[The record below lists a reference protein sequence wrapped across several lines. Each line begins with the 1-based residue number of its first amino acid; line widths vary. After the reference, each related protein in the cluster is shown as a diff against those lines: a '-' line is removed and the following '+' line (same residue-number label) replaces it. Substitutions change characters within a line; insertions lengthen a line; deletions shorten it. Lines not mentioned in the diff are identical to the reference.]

1 MNKER
6 AWLDKYGAV
15 VAGQRTKWVTL
26 LAWIAVIALLNGI
39 FPQANSQEVNGE
51 TNLNHN
57 QASALAEAL
66 FAKEYPN
73 ENGLPA
79 LVVWH
84 RSAGIAE
91 EHLAGIQSVAKALT
105 DDPLPEQL
113 SVPPLHELPLPALAG
128 QLSDDG
134 TTMILPIFLRE
145 DAGAAYWKESAA
157 VLEERA
163 SEAIGSN
170 PFDQA
175 IADDEALSARLT
187 GPVGISIDATAL
199 FSNADMSLLIA
210 TVLIVLILL
219 LLIYRSPLLAMIPL
233 IAVGFAYGAISP
245 ILGWM
250 GREGWI
256 EYDAQA
262 LSIMTVLLFGAGTDY
277 CLFLIS
283 RFRSELLVHASKL
296 QALRIALGG
305 TIGAI
310 FMSGFTT
317 MLAML
322 TLLFAQY
329 GAVHRFAIPFSL
341 SILIMGV
348 ATMTLVPAL
357 LAIVGRASFYPFV
370 PRTPEMLAER
380 AQAKGRPMPTIRKRK
395 TLGDRLG
402 SLVIERPVRVTA
414 VSLIGLLV
422 LGGFATQVKFTFD
435 TLSSFPDDMPSKEGF
450 AVISGAFSP
459 GQLAP
464 VQVMVDADG
473 GNLPVK
479 ERLEALS
486 FVQAVSEP
494 VNGSETPELLL
505 YEVELAMNPYGEEAM
520 DRLPDMRQAVVE
532 TAADAGLAQAEER
545 VWLAGQTATQ
555 WDTRDT
561 TYRDELVIIPIVIA
575 MIAILLL
582 VYLRSVVAMVYLI
595 ATVVLSYFSALG
607 LGWLIIHYGLGAD
620 AIQGFIPLYSFVF
633 LVALGEDYNIFMVS
647 SIWRKARRMPL
658 LQAIK
663 EGASQTGGVITS
675 AGLILA
681 GTFAVLGTLPIQI
694 LVHFGIITA
703 IGVLLD
709 TFVVRPFLVPAIT
722 ALLGRYAFWPGKPE
736 QIEERAKAQV

>member
-1 MNKER
+1 MEGS
-6 AWLDKYGAV
+6 WVDKFGAA
-15 VAGQRTKWVTL
+15 VAGNRTKWVTL

-39 FPQANSQEVNGE
+39 FPQSNSQEVNGE
-51 TNLNHN
+51 ENLNHN
-57 QASALAEAL
+57 QASVEAEAL
-66 FAKEYPN
+66 LATEYPN

-79 LVVWH
+79 LIVWH
-84 RSAGIAE
+84 RPAGIAE
-91 EHLAGIQSVAKALT
+91 EQLAGIQQVAKGLT
-105 DDPLPEQL
+105 DAPLPDQL

-128 QLSDDG
+128 QLSADG
-134 TTMILPIFLRE
+134 TTLILPIFLRE
-145 DAGAAYWKESAA
+145 EAGAEHWKENAA
-157 VLEERA
+157 ILEERA
-163 SEAIGSN
+163 SAVFGSN
-170 PFDQA
+170 PFDEA
-175 IADDEALSARLT
+175 ISDEEELSARLT

-199 FSNADMSLLIA
+199 FSNADLSLLIA

-219 LLIYRSPLLAMIPL
+219 LLIYRSPVLAMIPL
-233 IAVGFAYGAISP
+233 VAVGFAYGAISP

-256 EYDAQA
+256 AYDSQA

-283 RFRSELLVHASKL
+283 RFRSELLVHAARL
-296 QALRIALGG
+296 QALRVALGG
-305 TIGAI
+305 TMGAI
-310 FMSGFTT
+310 GMSGFTT
-317 MLAML
+317 VLALL

-329 GAVHRFAIPFSL
+329 GAVQRFAIPFSL
-341 SILIMGV
+341 SILIMGI
-348 ATMTLVPAL
+348 ATVTLVPAM

-370 PRTPEMLAER
+370 PRTPEMIAER
-380 AQAKGRPMPTIRKRK
+380 ARAKGWPAPVPRNRT

-402 SLVIERPVRVTA
+402 SLVIEKPIRVTV
-414 VSLIGLLV
+414 VSMIGLLV
-422 LGGFATQVKFTFD
+422 LAGFATQVKFTFD
-435 TLSSFPDDMPSKEGF
+435 TLASFPDDMPSKEGF
-450 AVISGAFSP
+450 AVISEAFSP

-473 GNLPVK
+473 ADLRVM
-479 ERLEALS
+479 ERLEALP
-486 FVQAVSEP
+486 FVQAVSDP
-494 VNGSETPELLL
+494 VRGKETSDLLL
-505 YEVELAMNPYGEEAM
+505 YEVELAVNPYGEEAM
-520 DRLPDMRQAVVE
+520 DRLPELRAAVAE
-532 TAADAGLAQAEER
+532 TAAAAGLADADER
-545 VWLAGQTATQ
+545 VWLAGQTAEQ

-561 TYRDELVIIPIVIA
+561 TYRDQLVIIPIVIA
-575 MIAILLL
+575 LIALLLL
-582 VYLRSVVAMVYLI
+582 VYLRSLVAMAYLI

-647 SIWRKARRMPL
+647 SIWQKARRKPL

-681 GTFAVLGTLPIQI
+681 GTFAVLATLPIQI

-722 ALLGRYAFWPGKPE
+722 TLLGRRAFWPGKLE
-736 QIEERAKAQV
+736 EIEERANVQA